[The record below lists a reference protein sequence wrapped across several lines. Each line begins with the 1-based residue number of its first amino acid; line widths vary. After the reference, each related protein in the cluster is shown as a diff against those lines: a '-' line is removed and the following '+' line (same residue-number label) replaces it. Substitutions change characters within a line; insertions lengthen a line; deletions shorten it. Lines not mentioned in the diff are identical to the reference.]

1 MGVTYQLSTASCC
14 AAHINA
20 TGFAMGSG
28 SYSVLLVSAVQ
39 QTTACHRKQKG
50 REAGSCRK
58 SAIMPSCLCCLGLSM
73 RQRLAQ

>member
-14 AAHINA
+14 AAYINA

-39 QTTACHRKQKG
+39 QTTGCHRKQKG
-50 REAGSCRK
+50 REAS
-58 SAIMPSCLCCLGLSM
+58 
-73 RQRLAQ
+73 